1 MDVHFDLGGSTFV
14 WNATKAKSNLRKH
27 GVRFEDA
34 ATVFDDPLF
43 VVIDASRHG
52 ESRDAAIGFD
62 ATGRLLLVV
71 HVEVDDAYIRIISAR
86 RAEACDERRYAD

>member
-1 MDVHFDLGGSTFV
+1 MDVYYNREGNTFV
-14 WNATKAKSNLRKH
+14 WNAAKASANLRKH

-43 VVIDASRHG
+43 VIIDASRDD

-62 ATGRLLLVV
+62 RRGRLLLVV
-71 HVEVDDAYIRIISAR
+71 HVEVDGAFIRIISAR
-86 RAEACDERRYAD
+86 CADSSEEQRYAD